1 MANSKKKKS
10 AKQKRILV
18 ASVLLAAFIMA
29 GGTFAWF
36 GAKDEITNKLTATSN
51 YGVLG
56 TEDFT
61 AVDNWTP
68 GQAVNKDV
76 YAVNTGNVAAFVQ
89 AELTNNF
96 TLTVPGKSL
105 DVVFKDKDNTL
116 AISGSGDAA
125 AIVDTDGT
133 RELNKL
139 DTIKTTDL
147 VELSDSERE
156 AIESGSRLVYP
167 YTYTITTYNET
178 STKSGS
184 TDTET
189 ASLKEAEQAEYQRL
203 LTLYFDAE
211 NVKDPGENQTV
222 DTTYTATSEEVTAT
236 GTVKYV
242 YTYTPGTYTVKETDD
257 DDNGKIIYNND
268 GKITVKEYTT
278 SQIVDDD
285 TTNVV
290 DDWKPSATGVYIFE
304 RNSGDDATVT
314 TYKKY
319 AGYYYVKGSTES
331 EDKYYALD
339 EINVETDKYGLVK
352 TIHEQKISENKL
364 VDKDSSTAEGGDN
377 DQITTVTLQT
387 KTDVSEATN
396 TKIEFLANEE
406 KDAKYVSTDSDTGE
420 KYLTVQVSFTD
431 PAADTNESP
440 ATKTMK
446 VFVYLDKDYDTNWTM
461 NPVETGDS
469 GSKICTGMEFYYN
482 NILEGGKSTEK
493 LVDKLVLDEN
503 IKPGDFNEFE
513 YDLNVIINSIQAI
526 ASEDGSWSAEAVED
540 ASWKLQPVLD
550 NSESV
555 EILKWAAAT
564 SE

>member
-116 AISGSGDAA
+116 DVGGASNDAI
-125 AIVDTDGT
+125 IEKDGT

-139 DTIKTTDL
+139 DTITTTNL
-147 VELSDSERE
+147 VELSDAERE

-167 YTYTITTYNET
+167 YTYTVTTYNET
-178 STKSGS
+178 STKSGGS
-184 TDTET
+184 DTET
-189 ASLKEAEQAEYQRL
+189 ASLKAAEQAEYQRL

-211 NVKDPGENQTV
+211 NLEKSDDGN

-242 YTYTPGTYTVKETDD
+242 YTYTPGTYTKKTDEGD
-257 DDNGKIIYNND
+257 DKGAITYNKD

-290 DDWKPSATGVYIFE
+290 DDWKPSAAGVYIFE

-319 AGYYYVKGSTES
+319 AGYYFDGS
-331 EDKYYALD
+331 KYYALD

-352 TIHEQKISENKL
+352 TIHEQKISDNQL
-364 VDKDSSTAEGGDN
+364 VDKDTDN
-377 DQITTVTLQT
+377 DGDAITTVTLQT
-387 KTDVSEATN
+387 KTDVSKATN
-396 TKIEFLANEE
+396 TKIEFLADADATG
-406 KDAKYVSTDSDTGE
+406 DAKYVSTDSKTGE

-431 PAADTNESP
+431 PQADASATDK
-440 ATKTMK
+440 TKTMQ
-446 VFVYLDKDYDTNWTM
+446 VFVYLDKDYAENWTM
-461 NPVETGDS
+461 NAVETGNDTKTCNS
-469 GSKICTGMEFYYN
+469 IEFYYN

-493 LVDKLVLDEN
+493 LVDKLVLDKD
-503 IKPGDFNEFE
+503 IKQGAFNEFE
-513 YDLNVIINSIQAI
+513 YDLNVIINSQQAI
-526 ASEDGSWSAEAVED
+526 ASEDGSWSAEAVKD
-540 ASWKLQPVLD
+540 AKWNLQPVLD
-550 NSESV
+550 NSDSV
-555 EILKWAAAT
+555 EILKWAAK